1 MKKNFFLRARFGDTL
16 NLEKRIELVISLQ
29 RSLGHVSR
37 KALIEEY
44 GLTQLEAGS
53 LMRDFLHAHAK
64 NLKWDM
70 TNAHYKM
77 KS

>member
-1 MKKNFFLRARFGDTL
+1 MKRHIPIRSRFGTTL
-16 NLEKRIELVISLQ
+16 NLEKRIELVMSLQ
-29 RSLGHVSR
+29 RSLGHVNR
-37 KALIEEY
+37 KALVEEY

-64 NLKWDM
+64 NLEWDM

-77 KS
+77 KT

>member
-1 MKKNFFLRARFGDTL
+1 MKRNFLFRERFGATL
-16 NLEKRIELVISLQ
+16 NLEKRIELVMSLQ
-29 RSLGHVSR
+29 KTLGYVNR
-37 KALIEEY
+37 KALIDEY

-70 TNAHYKM
+70 NNAHYKM

>member
-1 MKKNFFLRARFGDTL
+1 MKRQNPLYARFGTTL
-16 NLEKRIELVISLQ
+16 DLEKRIELVMSLQ
-29 RSLGHVSR
+29 TSLGHVSR
-37 KALIEEY
+37 KALVEEY

-64 NLKWDM
+64 NLEWDM

-77 KS
+77 KT

>member
-1 MKKNFFLRARFGDTL
+1 MKKNSPLRARFHTTL
-16 NLEKRIELVISLQ
+16 DLEKRIELVISLQ

-64 NLKWDM
+64 NLEWDM
-70 TNAHYKM
+70 TNTHYKM
-77 KS
+77 KT